1 MPAVLHVFLE
11 ALGENLRSRGC
22 PHSWARVSFNI
33 YTTCSG
39 QIFLTSH
46 HSDTDSSACLHW
58 STLVIA
64 LDPLQCDWLRVG
76 PFQGVEIWAPPN
88 CLHPPPWE
96 VSPLFC
102 TSIWS
107 PSPSAQPK
115 TQKSILHE
123 QGLLGILL
131 QKTWR
136 IQPSRLPPLISHPS
150 LFCISLGLSSQKA
163 PNEDAFLQ
171 VP

>member
-64 LDPLQCDWLRVG
+64 LDPLQCDRLRVG

-123 QGLLGILL
+123 QGLLGDPAAENLENSTK
-131 QKTWR
+131 QASS
-136 IQPSRLPPLISHPS
+136 PNLPPISFLHQPWP
-150 LFCISLGLSSQKA
+150 LLSKSS
-163 PNEDAFLQ
+163 
-171 VP
+171 